1 LNTSEVAKLLGVSNS
16 TIKRWV
22 KELGL
27 SMERNDRGH
36 YLFKQEDIEYLRF
49 IQEQIQNGILLHE
62 VIIPEKKPRKGLIT
76 TQVSEMADLKLAT
89 KIKELER
96 KLDDKADSVTSY
108 QLLQHR
114 RELEDLQSQILSLSK
129 KVESLE
135 LQLSKSKDN
144 PQNEVAFL
152 FDHPK
157 AKKEKKKSRNLISS
171 LFGF

>member
-27 SMERNDRGH
+27 TMERNDRGH
-36 YLFKQEDIEYLRF
+36 YLFKKEDIEFLRF

-62 VIIPEKKPRKGLIT
+62 VTIPEKKPRKGTLS
-76 TQVSEMADLKLAT
+76 TQVEEKPNEKVFH
-89 KIKELER
+89 KITELER
-96 KLDDKADSVTSY
+96 RLDEKADSVTSY

-114 RELEDLQSQILSLSK
+114 RELEDLQTQITSLVK
-129 KVESLE
+129 RVESLE
-135 LQLSKSKDN
+135 IELSKSKKS
-144 PQNEVAFL
+144 QNTEL
-152 FDHPK
+152 PLIYDPPK
-157 AKKEKKKSRNLISS
+157 SKREKKSRNILSG

>member
-1 LNTSEVAKLLGVSNS
+1 MNTSEVAKLLGVSNS

-27 SMERNDRGH
+27 SMERNERGH
-36 YLFKQEDIEYLRF
+36 YLFNQEDIEYLRF

-62 VIIPEKKPRKGLIT
+62 VTMPDTKPRKGVVKLGESDKT
-76 TQVSEMADLKLAT
+76 NDDLLP

-96 KLDDKADSVTSY
+96 KIDSKADSVASY

-114 RELEDLQSQILSLSK
+114 SEIEDLQKQIKKLTNRIEVLELELNKSK
-129 KVESLE
+129 KSVSPDLP
-135 LQLSKSKDN
+135 LVFDQPKSKRD
-144 PQNEVAFL
+144 
-152 FDHPK
+152 
-157 AKKEKKKSRNLISS
+157 KKRKNIISS